1 MNLSHIFYKELLV
14 DDDNIFSVNFAE
26 NNKTE
31 EVLLKKDQKYIATR
45 LSINNVIRYYEEGK
59 KKTVIFVKKI
69 YMM

>member
-45 LSINNVIRYYEEGK
+45 LSINNVIRYYEEERK
-59 KKTVIFVKKI
+59 KLSFL
-69 YMM
+69 

>member
-31 EVLLKKDQKYIATR
+31 EVSLKKDQKYIVTR
-45 LSINNVIRYYEEGK
+45 LSINNVIRYYEEERK
-59 KKTVIFVKKI
+59 KLSFL
-69 YMM
+69 